1 MKLKFKFSQLQLAAL
16 SAGLLGFLL
25 RSVLYTTALDEQG
38 LLVAGHWTQPLLLAL
53 SVLVIVLFAL
63 GCLLLPKPANTPGR
77 LQSLAAGFGCFVGA
91 AGFLSVAIFKDFSA
105 PGIFNLSSGVFSIAA
120 AASLVFIGIH
130 RCIGRAPHFA
140 AHLLVCLAMGIRMI
154 SQYRL
159 WSSAPQIA
167 DYCFLILALVTLML
181 SAYHAASIDAGVSG
195 WRLSRFYGLMA
206 VFFSMVSAYGA
217 SDPLI
222 PLCGLWALTNLPF
235 FRHSGST

>member
-38 LLVAGHWTQPLLLAL
+38 LLVAGHWTQPFLLAL
-53 SVLVIVLFAL
+53 SVLILVLAGF
-63 GCLLLPKPANTPGR
+63 GCLLLPLPAKTPGR
-77 LQSLAAGFGCFVGA
+77 IQSLMAGAGCFAGA
-91 AGFLSVAIFKDFSA
+91 AGFLIVGLGNRLQISGALDRASLL
-105 PGIFNLSSGVFSIAA
+105 LSFAA
-120 AASLVFIGIH
+120 AAGLVFVGIH
-130 RCIGRAPHFA
+130 RCIGRKPHFA
-140 AHLLVCLAMGIRMI
+140 AHLAVCLALAIRMI
-154 SQYRL
+154 SQYRH
-159 WSSAPQIA
+159 WSSAPQLA
-167 DYCFLILALVTLML
+167 DYSFLILALVTLML
-181 SAYHAASIDAGVSG
+181 TAYHAASIDAGVSG